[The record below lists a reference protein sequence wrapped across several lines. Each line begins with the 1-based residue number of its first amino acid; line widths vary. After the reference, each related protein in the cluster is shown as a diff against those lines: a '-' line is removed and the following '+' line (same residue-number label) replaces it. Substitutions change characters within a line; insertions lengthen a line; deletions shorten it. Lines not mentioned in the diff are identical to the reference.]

1 MKIILAYEYAYELVH
16 HVCTNGNGQ
25 GHIDKDEA
33 KDPIL
38 QWYVRRA
45 RINVMMYQG

>member
-1 MKIILAYEYAYELVH
+1 MYYEL
-16 HVCTNGNGQ
+16 NIEQRGYGQ